1 MLSVDHPQVAAALA
15 EFRKRQTD
23 DVASNDD
30 PRR

>member
-1 MLSVDHPQVAAALA
+1 MLSVDHADVAAALA